1 MVPPA
6 LRHEA
11 LFSTGPISHRKGMT
25 HLCKV
30 SQLVLQAVFGKFKSD
45 AQDLERALTPK
56 RV

>member
-11 LFSTGPISHRKGMT
+11 LFRTGPISHRKGMT